1 MQNDHWNR
9 GNTSRRELLKD
20 LGALGAG
27 SALAATGL
35 LAQSGRKRG
44 RIDVH
49 HHMLPPFQP
58 NFADR
63 HWTPEVSLAAMEKF
77 GTETAVL
84 SLTVAAEYLYDG
96 TEKSRAFAR
105 RANEYGAK
113 IVSDNPKHFGLFAAL
128 PFADVDGSLKEI
140 DYVYSRLKPDGIG
153 LFSDTGDK
161 WPGDPTYMPI
171 WEELNRRKAIVFF
184 HPTVPKCCPTWSPA

>member
-1 MQNDHWNR
+1 VQNDNWN
-9 GNTSRRELLKD
+9 GGKTSRRDLLKG

-35 LAQSGRKRG
+35 IAQNARKRG

-63 HWTPEVSLAAMEKF
+63 HWTPEVSLADMEKF

-96 TEKSRAFAR
+96 TEKSRTFAS
-105 RANEYGAK
+105 NPCLSKSSPK
-113 IVSDNPKHFGLFAAL
+113 ITSKPMSLSDCAMSFA
-128 PFADVDGSLKEI
+128 SL
-140 DYVYSRLKPDGIG
+140 
-153 LFSDTGDK
+153 TGFK
-161 WPGDPTYMPI
+161 S
-171 WEELNRRKAIVFF
+171 
-184 HPTVPKCCPTWSPA
+184 VPACA